1 MEATRIGKKSTE
13 RKTEENGKE
22 NNNKGNNEKENCD
35 KWNYAKENHAKRNF
49 EIRCLTPDDPEYP
62 GRLLSIPHMP
72 EKLYVRGNLP
82 REDRPSIAIVG
93 ARMCSPY
100 GREQALRYAR
110 VLSGAGVQVISGLAY
125 GIDSWGH
132 RGALKGSAPTFAVLG
147 NGVDICYPAENR
159 PLYGEILAG
168 GGGVISEYP
177 PGTRPRNYFFP
188 LRNRIISGLSDVV
201 LIVEAKAKSG
211 SLITAGYGLEQG
223 KPVYGIPGPADA
235 SLSLGCHQ
243 LIYDGAGIAYSPE
256 ILLEEWKISGKMQG
270 DGEKKNGEK
279 NEITLASDLNMVY
292 SCLDLRPRNAEFF
305 VRETGLPPERVSNIL
320 VELQLMGLAREAGR
334 HYYMKVH

>member
-1 MEATRIGKKSTE
+1 MEATPIGKTCADRNSG
-13 RKTEENGKE
+13 R
-22 NNNKGNNEKENCD
+22 NEKG
-35 KWNYAKENHAKRNF
+35 KYR
-49 EIRCLTPDDPEYP
+49 IRCISSGDPEYP
-62 GRLLSIPHMP
+62 RRLRGIPHMP
-72 EKLYVRGNLP
+72 EKLFVRGNLP
-82 REDRPSIAIVG
+82 GDDRPSIAVVG

-110 VLSGAGVQVISGLAY
+110 ALSRAGVQVISGLAY

-132 RGALKGSAPTFAVLG
+132 RGALEGSAPTFAVLG

-159 PLYGEILAG
+159 PLYGEILAKE
-168 GGGVISEYP
+168 GGVISEYP
-177 PGTRPRNYFFP
+177 PGTRPKNYFFP
-188 LRNRIISGLSDVV
+188 QRNRIISGLADVV
-201 LIVEAKAKSG
+201 LIVEAKVKSG
-211 SLITAGYGLEQG
+211 SLITAGYALEQG
-223 KPVYGIPGPADA
+223 RPVYAIPGPADA
-235 SLSLGCHQ
+235 DLSVGCHQ

-256 ILLEEWKISGKMQG
+256 ILLEEWRISGKVQ
-270 DGEKKNGEK
+270 EKK